1 MQSENSNVYK
11 CRSSCPRRCRRRR
24 RRFDWFI
31 LIFFLTATMDWYL
44 STQSPPTSNNVI
56 FAPKSFNLKADKL
69 KTFNKFKLYRK
80 QYIWYKALTKALKY
94 TKQQSLYIW
103 K

>member
-11 CRSSCPRRCRRRR
+11 CRSSCPRRCRRRRRRRRR

-44 STQSPPTSNNVI
+44 STQSPPISNNMI
-56 FAPKSFNLKADKL
+56 LAPKSFNLKANKL
-69 KTFNKFKLYRK
+69 KTFNKFKLYK
-80 QYIWYKALTKALKY
+80 K
-94 TKQQSLYIW
+94 
-103 K
+103 